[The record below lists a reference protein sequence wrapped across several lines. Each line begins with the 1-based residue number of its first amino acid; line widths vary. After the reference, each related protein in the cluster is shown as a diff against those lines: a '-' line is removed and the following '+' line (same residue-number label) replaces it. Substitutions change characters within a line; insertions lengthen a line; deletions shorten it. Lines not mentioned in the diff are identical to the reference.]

1 MKKILLLAL
10 PIMVMC
16 AVSCEKE
23 KEEVWT
29 DDSPII
35 QFKDQNFLEKL
46 LDNTGFYTGD
56 SIDRN
61 ADGQIS
67 QKEASV
73 VKYLAVN
80 NNYIRCI
87 DEIVYFTALEYLDC
101 GHNQLTSLDLSKN
114 TALTELYCNYNQL
127 TSLDVRNNTA
137 LEYLACYENQ
147 LIYLDVRNNT
157 ALWSLRCSDNQ
168 LTSLYLSNNTALRSL
183 SCSNN
188 QLTSLDLSNNTALW
202 SLSCGGNPLTKIIL
216 NRNHMIQSSDIQY
229 IIEEYGD
236 IIEYVD

>member
-114 TALTELYCNYNQL
+114 TAL
-127 TSLDVRNNTA
+127 
-137 LEYLACYENQ
+137 
-147 LIYLDVRNNT
+147 
-157 ALWSLRCSDNQ
+157 
-168 LTSLYLSNNTALRSL
+168 
-183 SCSNN
+183 
-188 QLTSLDLSNNTALW
+188 W